1 MSNNIQ
7 AQAMPAQISDN
18 IRGILWAI
26 LATALFAIV
35 AAMAKVAVNEY
46 HVLQILFFR
55 QVIVFLSCLPSIAMS
70 FPASLKTQHPKMH
83 AARLIGAF
91 VALSCSIWAVAVL
104 PLTTAITLGFAQVF
118 FVALLA
124 LSFLNEA
131 VGKHRIVA
139 VIVGFIGVVTVMR
152 PGVEGIVDVHA
163 LIPIFGALGAGVAVI
178 SVRKLSQTE
187 STATLLVYQALF
199 VGALAGVPLF
209 WLWIPPD
216 LTGTLFLL
224 AMGILATV
232 GQWVGIKALRLG
244 EASVVG
250 NIQYM
255 QLIYAA
261 ILGYFL
267 FNEIPDIYT
276 IVGASIIIGSSIYI
290 FHREALPK
298 KKKTN
303 QCLCAD

>member
-1 MSNNIQ
+1 MAITIQ
-7 AQAMPAQISDN
+7 MQQISGTVSDN
-18 IRGILWAI
+18 IKGILWAL

-35 AAMAKVAVNEY
+35 AAMAKVAVKEY

-55 QVIVFLSCLPSIAMS
+55 QILVFLSCLPSIVKS
-70 FPASLKTQHPKMH
+70 FPGSLKTQHPKTH
-83 AARLIGAF
+83 AARLTGAF

-124 LSFLNEA
+124 LILLNES
-131 VGKHRIVA
+131 VSKHRIGA
-139 VIVGFIGVVTVMR
+139 VIVGFIGVVIVMR
-152 PGVEGIVDVHA
+152 PGVEGMIDLYA
-163 LIPIFGALGAGVAVI
+163 LIPIFSALGAGVAVI

-187 STATLLVYQALF
+187 STATLLIYQSVF

-209 WLWIPPD
+209 WLWITPD
-216 LTGTLFLL
+216 FTGTIFLL

-232 GQWVGIKALRLG
+232 ANWIGVKALRLG

-261 ILGYFL
+261 ILGFFL
-267 FNEIPDIYT
+267 FNEVPDKYT
-276 IVGASIIIGSSIYI
+276 IVGAAIIIGSSIYI
-290 FHREALPK
+290 FHREALSK
-298 KKKTN
+298 KKGS
-303 QCLCAD
+303 D

>member
-1 MSNNIQ
+1 MSNN
-7 AQAMPAQISDN
+7 AQVQGIPVQITDN
-18 IRGILWAI
+18 IKGILWAL

-35 AAMAKVAVNEY
+35 AAMAKVAANEY

-55 QVIVFLSCLPSIAMS
+55 QIVVFLSCLPSIARS
-70 FPASLKTQHPKMH
+70 FPGSLKTQHPKMH
-83 AARLIGAF
+83 ASRLIGAF

-124 LSFLNEA
+124 LGFLHEQA
-131 VGKHRIVA
+131 GRHRITAVVA
-139 VIVGFIGVVTVMR
+139 GFIGVVVVMR
-152 PGVEGIVDVHA
+152 PGVEGLVDVNA
-163 LIPIFGALGAGVAVI
+163 LIPILGALGAGIAVI

-187 STATLLVYQALF
+187 STATLLIYQASF
-199 VGALAGVPLF
+199 VGAMAGVPLF
-209 WLWIPPD
+209 WLWKTPD
-216 LTGTLFLL
+216 LNATLFLL
-224 AMGILATV
+224 TMGILATV
-232 GQWVGIKALRLG
+232 GQWVGVKALRLG

-267 FNEIPDIYT
+267 FSEVPDNYT
-276 IVGASIIIGSSIYI
+276 IAGAAIIIGSSIYI
-290 FHREALPK
+290 FHREAVSK
-298 KKKTN
+298 KK
-303 QCLCAD
+303 